1 MVEYSRM
8 GKGGSSLI
16 VFGTI
21 PVCGLDG
28 QETGQQAY

>member
-1 MVEYSRM
+1 M

-16 VFGTI
+16 IIGAI

-28 QETGQQAY
+28 QEPGQQAY